1 MGNPLDTLN
10 VAAGAEALPLEL
22 LQPLD
27 SSNPAST
34 PVRLSG
40 PEQRP
45 LVTPD
50 LGVMGGDGDSSWL
63 PPNQLLIGKDGATRS
78 IWPVHLAGWQALGWQ
93 LLRPASGGDDP
104 APVDAGDNAPEPVVD
119 PGQAP
124 PEQQAPVTEPEL
136 VDALGLEPEQPEAP
150 DPAPTPDEPTP
161 TDNPLETTTDG
172 GEALLA
178 TEATDFQ
185 AMTKAQ
191 IVEFCSTTF
200 DVELDGSQTKAELVE
215 QATALEAQASGSST
229 ATSDGRG
236 VAFSDPADLAALELG
251 DALL

>member
-10 VAAGAEALPLEL
+10 VTAGAEALPLEL

-40 PEQRP
+40 PEQR
-45 LVTPD
+45 LNVTPD
-50 LGVMGGDGDSSWL
+50 PGVGDAALL
-63 PPNQLLIGKDGATRS
+63 PPSQLLIGKDSATRS

-93 LLRPASGGDDP
+93 LLSPASGGDEP
-104 APVDAGDNAPEPVVD
+104 VPVDSGDNAPEP
-119 PGQAP
+119 
-124 PEQQAPVTEPEL
+124 EL
-136 VDALGLEPEQPEAP
+136 ADALDLEPEQPEAP
-150 DPAPTPDEPTP
+150 EPAPAADEPAPTGE
-161 TDNPLETTTDG
+161 PLESAATTTSD

-185 AMTKAQ
+185 SMTKAQ
-191 IVEFCSTTF
+191 IVEFCSTVYG
-200 DVELDGSQTKAELVE
+200 VELDGSQTKAELVE

-229 ATSDGRG
+229 ATSDGTG
-236 VAFSDPADLAALELG
+236 VASSDPADLAALELG

>member
-27 SSNPAST
+27 SNNPAST

-40 PEQRP
+40 PEQR
-45 LVTPD
+45 LNVTPD
-50 LGVMGGDGDSSWL
+50 PGVGDASLL
-63 PPNQLLIGKDGATRS
+63 PPSQLLIGKDGATRS

-93 LLRPASGGDDP
+93 LLSPSGG
-104 APVDAGDNAPEPVVD
+104 GEE
-119 PGQAP
+119 QAP
-124 PEQQAPVTEPEL
+124 PEQEPPEMEPEP
-136 VDALGLEPEQPEAP
+136 VDLLDLEPEPP
-150 DPAPTPDEPTP
+150 DATEPASPVDESTPTGEPTD
-161 TDNPLETTTDG
+161 TSSAA

-178 TEATDFQ
+178 SQPTDFQ

-191 IVEFCSTTF
+191 IVEFCSTVYG
-200 DVELDGSQTKAELVE
+200 VELDGSQTKAELVE

-229 ATSDGRG
+229 ATSEGTG
-236 VAFSDPADLAALELG
+236 VASSDPADLAALGLG